1 MQRRGEAV
9 KVRAAVAVAANA
21 PLEVVTLDLAP
32 PAEGEVLVRI
42 NAAGLCHSDL
52 SAMEGKIAR
61 YSFPIVPGH
70 EGAGTVVACGP
81 GVTSVAPGD
90 HVVPV
95 AIPECR
101 VCPACTSGRT
111 NACIELR
118 NLPPSRLFWDGT
130 PVPSF
135 CGLGTFADHAVITEN
150 RLAKIRPDAP
160 DDIVCYIGCGVA
172 TGVGAAL
179 HTAKV
184 SPGSTVA
191 IVGMG
196 GIGLSVLQG
205 ARIAGATRIVCID
218 TNASREAICRKF
230 GATDFIDPAQVPDL
244 GAAIQAIVPGG
255 VDFAFECVGH
265 TGLMRTMLEATNP
278 GWGVGVSVGIPPSG
292 STLALDPASFMMGR
306 SWKGS
311 LLGGDKTRTAVP
323 RLVDWYCDGFLK
335 LDELVTHRIGLDE
348 INHGFDMMKS
358 GEAIRTV
365 IVFD

>member
-1 MQRRGEAV
+1 V

-32 PAEGEVLVRI
+32 PSEGEVLVRI
-42 NAAGLCHSDL
+42 HAAGLCHSDL
-52 SAMEGKIAR
+52 SAMEGKVAR

-90 HVVPV
+90 HVVSV
-95 AIPECR
+95 AVPECR

-111 NACIELR
+111 NACVELR
-118 NLPPSRLFWDGT
+118 NLPPSRLSWDGT
-130 PVPSF
+130 PVPTF

-160 DDIVCYIGCGVA
+160 DDIVCYIGCGVT

-218 TNASREAICRKF
+218 TNASREAICRTF

-348 INHGFDMMKS
+348 INNGFDMMKS